1 MVLMGSY
8 RWCQENG
15 WALPRPCTKSSKL
28 LKNKPGGCASVA
40 FGQKCL
46 MHYPVNHNS
55 NTMTVWPY
63 HWPGGEGRGGGGE
76 RERERGGIKVPV
88 YQKCCFRVNF
98 HPRTQNRIHPK
109 SSHLPLSFSRK
120 KKRKRK
126 RKKKKKQTLFRKIK

>member
-46 MHYPVNHNS
+46 KHYPVNHNS

-63 HWPGGEGRGGGGE
+63 RWPGEGE
-76 RERERGGIKVPV
+76 RERGVRAEGGRGEQRTKNIRKSVIRLLRIKVLL
-88 YQKCCFRVNF
+88 CIERE
-98 HPRTQNRIHPK
+98 
-109 SSHLPLSFSRK
+109 
-120 KKRKRK
+120 RKRG
-126 RKKKKKQTLFRKIK
+126 